1 LPLLDSYG
9 FLTWQQAWLPATSL
23 REPSPASALQQLQ
36 VVGVGQSATLPLALR
51 RNHIMRPHAG
61 LHASSAREAPRPELP
76 LLRRPTSKP
85 RAAQKTSVLDD
96 RLDRHPAADIAQLE
110 CRHMRG
116 GGRSGAGTTR
126 RRLRGEAL
134 GHAAGELQRHGIAA
148 DIVVLQ
154 LEANGA
160 LPTDADQQL
169 RPDDLCELGWQ
180 SATPLQFP
188 A

>member
-1 LPLLDSYG
+1 MVSSHGSKPGSLQLLYVNHLRLQHFSSCKLWAWGNRPHCPLHCAEIIYM
-9 FLTWQQAWLPATSL
+9 T
-23 REPSPASALQQLQ
+23 
-36 VVGVGQSATLPLALR
+36 
-51 RNHIMRPHAG
+51 MRPACIPAHARRPG
-61 LHASSAREAPRPELP
+61 ARPELP

-116 GGRSGAGTTR
+116 GGRSGGAGTTR

-169 RPDDLCELGWQ
+169 RPDDLCELGRQ

>member
-1 LPLLDSYG
+1 
-9 FLTWQQAWLPATSL
+9 
-23 REPSPASALQQLQ
+23 
-36 VVGVGQSATLPLALR
+36 
-51 RNHIMRPHAG
+51 
-61 LHASSAREAPRPELP
+61 
-76 LLRRPTSKP
+76 
-85 RAAQKTSVLDD
+85 
-96 RLDRHPAADIAQLE
+96 
-110 CRHMRG
+110 MRG
-116 GGRSGAGTTR
+116 GGRSGGAGTTR

-160 LPTDADQQL
+160 LPTDAEQQL
-169 RPDDLCELGWQ
+169 RPDDLCELGRQ